1 MEYLTFDHQHEQ
13 GQRDQRGNDGGSHA
27 GPSRPVAGTS
37 PAKGM
42 RRAIGVLQRDTTA
55 AAAPTAGLHFTPR
68 LLEELQLKGVKIAF
82 VTLHVGL
89 DTFAPVNEDDPQA
102 HKIHTEWC
110 DLPLQTADAINETR
124 ERGGR
129 VIAVGTTSVR
139 TLETIANIAQGAVPP
154 YVGSTS
160 LFILPGY
167 QYKVEPY
174 AGLGIGLN
182 MGNISDGNFRPEAA
196 FAPSFNVLAGV
207 KYYFTPKIAPFIEY
221 KYNFAHFTFDR
232 SNVTADYRANLFMF
246 GVAYHFGR

>member
-1 MEYLTFDHQHEQ
+1 MFGRWIGAVMGIIVMCAPALVRAETYAAFAL
-13 GQRDQRGNDGGSHA
+13 
-27 GPSRPVAGTS
+27 GPNVAT
-37 PAKGM
+37 
-42 RRAIGVLQRDTTA
+42 LDTTDV
-55 AAAPTAGLHFTPR
+55 GKLD
-68 LLEELQLKGVKIAF
+68 LK
-82 VTLHVGL
+82 
-89 DTFAPVNEDDPQA
+89 
-102 HKIHTEWC
+102 
-110 DLPLQTADAINETR
+110 
-124 ERGGR
+124 
-129 VIAVGTTSVR
+129 S
-139 TLETIANIAQGAVPP
+139 NIAYGAKFGHYFDDRGFNWFGLEVDMYRSQSNVKAQQLPRQGTNLLLSGPIP
-154 YVGSTS
+154 GSDFLVHALAFNALVRVT
-160 LFILPGY
+160 GY